1 MDRMRSQLARSKR
14 DQKREACFQIH
25 SLRRAVFRGVHRRA
39 ATAVHSAGSG
49 DSGTV
54 FHGASRG
61 IVREQPDPEGLAG
74 IREERGSGRVGG
86 RYAAAG
92 VRRYTLAGDSILR
105 MTSKR

>member
-1 MDRMRSQLARSKR
+1 M
-14 DQKREACFQIH
+14 
-25 SLRRAVFRGVHRRA
+25 HRRA

-61 IVREQPDPEGLAG
+61 VVREQPDPEGLAG
-74 IREERGSGRVGG
+74 IREERGPGRVGG

-105 MTSKR
+105 MTSKRQQSSNLKHRSFKRLGRNGLQLRT